1 MGNASTWGIEEK
13 SQDQVNNSV
22 AKALINA
29 NFFFFFFF
37 GNEKSEKLKNDLRA
51 LV

>member
-13 SQDQVNNSV
+13 SQDQINNSV

-29 NFFFFFFF
+29 VFFF

>member
-29 NFFFFFFF
+29 NFFFFFW
-37 GNEKSEKLKNDLRA
+37 NEKSEKLKNDLRA

>member
-1 MGNASTWGIEEK
+1 MGNALTWGIEEK

-29 NFFFFFFF
+29 VFFFFFF